1 LDPRNTL
8 TNYFKNTPPDCPA
21 LYDLPAA
28 PPSPSLKDM
37 VKEVR
42 SKPQSPGVV
51 LPDDH
56 DVEPEIAELER
67 KKIKMERK

>member
-1 LDPRNTL
+1 M
-8 TNYFKNTPPDCPA
+8 A
-21 LYDLPAA
+21 
-28 PPSPSLKDM
+28 
-37 VKEVR
+37 KEVR
-42 SKPQSPGVV
+42 SKPQSPEVV